1 MQMKKIYIYGDK
13 EKRRNYVDALEA
25 SGAQAVV
32 SLDPRDSEHCDAL
45 LLPGGADMDPD
56 FYGQENSGGF
66 VNAILAKIVKL

>member
-32 SLDPRDSEHCDAL
+32 SL
-45 LLPGGADMDPD
+45 
-56 FYGQENSGGF
+56 
-66 VNAILAKIVKL
+66 